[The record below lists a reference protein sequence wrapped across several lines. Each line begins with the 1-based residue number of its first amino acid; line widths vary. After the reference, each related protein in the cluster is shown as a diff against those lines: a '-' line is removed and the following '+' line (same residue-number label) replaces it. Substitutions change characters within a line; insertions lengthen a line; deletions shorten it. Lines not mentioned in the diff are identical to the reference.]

1 MCKSI
6 TNKTGLSLI
15 EVLIF
20 LFLISF
26 GILGLIS
33 VRPPAW
39 NLSAKSDF
47 LGRAGGILHKERQSS
62 EALILNPC
70 NPNPCSGSTPLI
82 STKNVLTNGL
92 GAAQA
97 GDMTYTV
104 RTTLMGNGDNTW
116 TAVVAVTWPG
126 NNTGISEGLVI
137 TRQEN
142 FRFPLGCV

>member
-6 TNKTGLSLI
+6 TNNAGLSLI
-15 EVLIF
+15 EVLIS

-33 VRPPAW
+33 VQPPAW
-39 NLSAKSDF
+39 KLSGKSDF
-47 LGRAGGILHKERQSS
+47 LGRAGGVLIKELQRN
-62 EALILNPC
+62 EGLILNPC
-70 NPNPCSGSTPLI
+70 TPNPCSGSNPLV
-82 STKNVLTNGL
+82 STTNVLTSGL

-97 GDMTYTV
+97 GDVTYTV
-104 RTTLMGNGDNTW
+104 RTSLKDNGDNTW
-116 TAVVAVTWPG
+116 TAVVTVTWPG
-126 NNTGISEGLVI
+126 NNTGISESMVI

>member
-6 TNKTGLSLI
+6 INKTGLSLI
-15 EVLIF
+15 EVLIS
-20 LFLISF
+20 LFLTSF

-33 VRPPAW
+33 MQPPAW

-47 LGRAGGILHKERQSS
+47 LGRAGGILHKELQTN
-62 EALILNPC
+62 EALIINPC
-70 NPNPCSGSTPLI
+70 NPNPCSASNPLI
-82 STKNVLTNGL
+82 TAKNVLASGM

-97 GDMTYTV
+97 GDMAYTV
-104 RTTLMGNGDNTW
+104 QTTLTDNGNNTW
-116 TAVVAVTWPG
+116 IVVVTVTWAG
-126 NNTGISEGLVI
+126 NHTGISESLVV

>member
-6 TNKTGLSLI
+6 TNKFGMTLI
-15 EVLIF
+15 EVLIS
-20 LFLISF
+20 LFLTSF

-33 VRPPAW
+33 MQPPAW

-47 LGRAGGILHKERQSS
+47 LGRAGGILHKELQAN

-70 NPNPCSGSTPLI
+70 NPNPCKATNPLI
-82 STKNVLTNGL
+82 TVKNVYASGMNG
-92 GAAQA
+92 AQE
-97 GDMTYTV
+97 GDMAYTV
-104 RTTLMGNGDNTW
+104 RTTLTDNGGNTW
-116 TAVVAVTWPG
+116 VVVVAVTWRG
-126 NNTGISEGLVI
+126 NNTGISESLVV

>member
-6 TNKTGLSLI
+6 TNNKGITLI
-15 EVLIF
+15 EVLIS

-26 GILGLIS
+26 GVLGLIS
-33 VRPPAW
+33 VQPPAW

-47 LGRAGGILHKERQSS
+47 LGRAGGILHKELETS
-62 EALILNPC
+62 EGLILNPC

-82 STKNVLTNGL
+82 STKNVLASGM

-97 GDMTYTV
+97 GDMPFTV
-104 RTTLMGNGDNTW
+104 RTTLTDNGDNTW
-116 TAVVAVTWPG
+116 TAVVTVTWPG
-126 NNTGISEGLVI
+126 NNTGISESLII